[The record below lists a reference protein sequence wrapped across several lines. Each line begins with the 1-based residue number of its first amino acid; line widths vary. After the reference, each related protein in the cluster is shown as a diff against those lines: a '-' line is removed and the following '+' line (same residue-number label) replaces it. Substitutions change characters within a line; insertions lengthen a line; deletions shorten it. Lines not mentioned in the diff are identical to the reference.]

1 MNFYSSRKR
10 GITVMEGIISLV
22 LLSMLM
28 GVMFYIFS
36 TSAKS
41 WLKVRSSIEVRQSAQ
56 VTLTRI
62 EKHLRTS
69 AFKSVNIIIYPSS
82 TANKAIS
89 FLSAY
94 DETTGLTSYDF
105 NSGRITW
112 EKFIIFYLED
122 DTSAG
127 YYKLFSKEVD
137 LGDYSGNFATNILD
151 PNTLP
156 YPPLISSTA
165 GISMSSYIGTTGTYK
180 SQSDKG
186 NYISP
191 ERLVVRN
198 ITSLT
203 FTDSVSGRID
213 IEVHTGKPKN
223 PEKMILKSSV
233 SLRNY

>member
-1 MNFYSSRKR
+1 MHFYSSGKK

-28 GVMFYIFS
+28 GVIFYIFS

-41 WLKVRSSIEVRQSAQ
+41 WLKVRSSIEVRQSGQ

-69 AFKSVNIIIYPSS
+69 AYNSVYIITYPSA
-82 TANKAIS
+82 TTNEAIS

-94 DETTGLTSYDF
+94 DETTGFTSYDF

-112 EKFIIFYLED
+112 KKFIIFYLED

-127 YYKLFSKEVD
+127 YYKLFSKEVN
-137 LGDYSGNFATNILD
+137 LGDYIDNFATAILD
-151 PNTLP
+151 TLP
-156 YPPLISSTA
+156 YPPLTSSTA
-165 GISMSSYIGTTGTYK
+165 GMSISSYIGTSGTYK

-191 ERLVVRN
+191 ARLVVRN

-203 FTDSVSGRID
+203 FNNGISGRID
-213 IEVHTGKPKN
+213 IEVHTGKPKSQ
-223 PEKMILKSSV
+223 EKMILKSSV